1 MARTGGQVLI
11 DALRQHDGDTAYCV
25 PGESYLAALHALYE
39 VREAIRVTT
48 CRHEV
53 GTP

>member
-11 DALRQHDGDTAYCV
+11 DALRQHDVDTVFCV
-25 PGESYLAALHALYE
+25 PGESYLASLPALYE
-39 VREAIRVTT
+39 VLEAIRVTA